1 MIAMAVTF
9 VAGLLLLGGTAFA
22 ADPPGNNG
30 TVKIDNLPFD
40 DAPNN
45 EPHDGCVFQV
55 DFYGF
60 DQGDIA
66 EVTFTAH
73 PPTSDVSGPG
83 EIILQDSNIDVGG
96 DDHSGGGSEAGLD
109 ASETY
114 SLDFSNTTI
123 EPSANQGFHVKLTV
137 TVTSPNSVTPVFNK
151 HKVFWV
157 QPCEVEETTTTTTT
171 TSSSTTSTTTPG
183 GGGKSEEQS
192 TTTSSTVLGAP
203 AGKGVLP
210 FTGSNALP
218 LTVAGLALLGL
229 GAASLLITKRQR
241 GAAK

>member
-1 MIAMAVTF
+1 VIATAITF
-9 VAGLLLLGGTAFA
+9 VAGLLLLGNTAFA

-40 DAPNN
+40 DAPDN

-60 DQGDIA
+60 DKGDIA

-83 EIILQDSNIDVGG
+83 QIIEQDSDIDVGG
-96 DDHSGGGSEAGLD
+96 DAAGGGTDLD
-109 ASETY
+109 GSETY
-114 SLDFSNTTI
+114 SLDFSDTTI

-137 TVTSPNSVTPVFNK
+137 TVTSPNSVTPVFKK

-157 QPCEVEETTTTTTT
+157 QPCEEEE
-171 TSSSTTSTTTPG
+171 SSTTTSTTLPG
-183 GGGKSEEQS
+183 ESS
-192 TTTSSTVLGAP
+192 TTTSTTMGGGTLPTSGGSNTTSAVP
-203 AGKGVLP
+203 ARAALP
-210 FTGSNALP
+210 KTGSSALP
-218 LTVAGLALLGL
+218 LMIAGLALLAL
-229 GAASLLITKRQR
+229 GGASLVASRRQR
-241 GAAK
+241 HQNGA

>member
-1 MIAMAVTF
+1 MIATAITF
-9 VAGLLLLGGTAFA
+9 VAGLLLLGNTAFA

-40 DAPNN
+40 DAPDN

-60 DQGDIA
+60 DKGDIA

-83 EIILQDSNIDVGG
+83 QIIEQDSDIDVGG
-96 DDHSGGGSEAGLD
+96 DAAGGGTDLD
-109 ASETY
+109 GSETY
-114 SLDFSNTTI
+114 SLDFSDTTI

-137 TVTSPNSVTPVFNK
+137 TVTSPNSVTPVFKK

-157 QPCEVEETTTTTTT
+157 QPCEEEE
-171 TSSSTTSTTTPG
+171 SSTTTSTTLPG
-183 GGGKSEEQS
+183 ESS
-192 TTTSSTVLGAP
+192 TTTSTTMGGGTLPTSGGSNTTSAVP
-203 AGKGVLP
+203 ARAALP
-210 FTGSNALP
+210 KTGSSALP
-218 LTVAGLALLGL
+218 LMIAGLALLAL
-229 GAASLLITKRQR
+229 GGASLVASRRQR
-241 GAAK
+241 HQNGA